1 MLCIAWWHS
10 RVRDFNYSIFP
21 FAYPFQVDCTHFM
34 LSLIF
39 AKKGLKSCSCHFK
52 PIFPNQSGP
61 NHLFSRWIGPCDF
74 TMPFCEHKQKE
85 VTNSKLFASA
95 ELEPK
100 RESIIWSAFQELG
113 TYSSCLQLK
122 GKEMKIHVILVSSA
136 KKTLLLPLIA

>member
-34 LSLIF
+34 LGLIF

-61 NHLFSRWIGPCDF
+61 NHLLSRWFGPCDF

-85 VTNSKLFASA
+85 VTNSKLFASWTRA
-95 ELEPK
+95 E
-100 RESIIWSAFQELG
+100 
-113 TYSSCLQLK
+113 K
-122 GKEMKIHVILVSSA
+122 GDYNLVCFSRTRHLPHVCNSKA
-136 KKTLLLPLIA
+136 KKWKFMSYLWVVQRKPSSSL